1 MNIKYLISKTTP
13 VFLIVIG
20 TLLAGG
26 LFLAL
31 AQSSVSDTSS
41 TFYSPVPQV
50 GAPQI
55 RLTKAV
61 NVSNP
66 TVGDEII
73 YTLTYE
79 NLAPGSEAFN
89 VRLYEFL
96 PPGTQYLSAVPAP
109 SSYKNGT
116 LVFDRASIG
125 PSTDPVEV
133 TVRVRVLAGYR
144 QLYNYS
150 MLTADGLVPPHVVLR
165 TDVTQPASSLKL
177 EKIGYSAAL
186 TQSELIYTLRVENIS
201 SASTDNATLVD
212 VLPAGVSFVSAS
224 PMPDDMN
231 SSFLSWSLGTL
242 SAGASRTV
250 VLTATAPAA
259 AGVITN
265 TAFADSSQTVM
276 TNTLFST
283 QVVSQGAILRVR
295 KSASAPEV
303 RVGDQLVYT
312 IHYEN
317 AGNLNATGVV
327 LTDTFPADITVDG
340 TDTATSSL
348 TNAQGVWPLGT
359 IAPNVSGQIVVTTT
373 VGGNGGRTLLNVV
386 DIAGQPVSFPDH
398 FELST
403 EVKSGAIYLPIVMK
417 Q

>member
-1 MNIKYLISKTTP
+1 MNIKYPISKVLP
-13 VFLIVIG
+13 VLLIAIG

-26 LFLAL
+26 MFLAL
-31 AQSSVSDTSS
+31 AQSSVSDTST
-41 TFYSPVPQV
+41 TFYSPLPKV
-50 GAPQI
+50 GEPQI

-61 NVSNP
+61 NDSNP
-66 TVGDEII
+66 AVGDEII

-79 NLAPGSEAFN
+79 NLAAGTEAFN

-125 PSTDPVEV
+125 PSTAPVEV
-133 TVRVRVLAGYR
+133 TVRVRVLEGYR
-144 QLYNYS
+144 QLHNYS
-150 MLTADGLVPPHVVLR
+150 MVTADGLVPPHVVLR
-165 TDVTQPASSLKL
+165 TDVTQPATSLKL

-186 TQSELIYTLRVENIS
+186 TQSDLIYTLRVENTS
-201 SASTDNATLVD
+201 SAPTDNATLVD
-212 VLPAGVSFVSAS
+212 VLPPGVTFVSAS
-224 PMPDDMN
+224 PMPDEEN

-242 SAGASRTV
+242 SAGEIRTV

-259 AGVITN
+259 VGVITN

-283 QVVSQGAILRVR
+283 QVVSQGAILRVS
-295 KSASAPEV
+295 KSASAAEV
-303 RVGDQLVYT
+303 SVGDQLVYT
-312 IHYEN
+312 IDYEN
-317 AGNLNATGVV
+317 AGNLTATGVV
-327 LTDTFPADITVDG
+327 LTDTFPAGITVDG
-340 TDTATSSL
+340 TNTTTSSL
-348 TNAQGVWPLGT
+348 TNAQGVWSLGT
-359 IAPNVSGQIVVTTT
+359 IAPDASGQVVITTT
-373 VGGNGGRTLLNVV
+373 VGGAGGRTLLNVV
-386 DIAGQPVSFPDH
+386 DIAGLPVSFPEH

-403 EVKSGAIYLPIVMK
+403 KVKPGVIYLPIVMK